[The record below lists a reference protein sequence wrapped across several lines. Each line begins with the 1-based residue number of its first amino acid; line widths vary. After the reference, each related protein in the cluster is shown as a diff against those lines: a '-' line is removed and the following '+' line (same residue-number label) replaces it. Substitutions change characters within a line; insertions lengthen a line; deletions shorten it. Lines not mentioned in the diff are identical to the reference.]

1 MTKKALL
8 IGILYRNSSCELR
21 GCINDIVQM
30 REVLI
35 NKYGYESKNITM
47 LTDDT
52 PTLPTKYNILNEL
65 RKLVSNVQKGD
76 QLCLYYS
83 GHGTRVRDINYD
95 EASGYDEAIYTIDNQ
110 LIIDDDILTAISD
123 LNGAHITIFF
133 DCCHSGTLADLAYNM
148 KYGGRSILGKPRF
161 EFWTEKSKEING
173 SACMFSGC
181 LDTQTS
187 ADVQFRRSYNEYQ
200 SNGAFSMTLLSL
212 LANDYKWTN
221 KDIMQALY
229 DNLQKQNYEQI
240 PQFSCSCASLLDC
253 PFTI

>member
-8 IGILYRNSSCELR
+8 IGILYRNSSCELH

-35 NKYGYESKNITM
+35 NKYGYESRNITM

-52 PTLPTKYNILNEL
+52 PMLPTKYNILNEL

-83 GHGTRVRDINYD
+83 GHGTRVRDINHD

-148 KYGGRSILGKPRF
+148 KYCGKTILGKPRF

-187 ADVQFRRSYNEYQ
+187 ADVQFRRSYNEYE
-200 SNGAFSMTLLSL
+200 SNGAFSMTLLGL
-212 LANDYKWTN
+212 LAKNYKLTN
-221 KDIMQALY
+221 KDVMQGIY
-229 DNLQKQNYEQI
+229 DTLQKQNYEQI
-240 PQFSCSCASLLDC
+240 PQFSCSCASLLDA
-253 PFTI
+253 PFSI